1 MNEKHVGS
9 DFDDF
14 LREEGLLEEAE
25 VVAAER
31 ARVSPAREYQ
41 KKLKP
46 VEELFDKLKREANEL
61 LEKHGVPI
69 RPPAP
74 QPIPRVRV
82 RVLEEAFFRTT
93 GGRREPALPGQELLI
108 KESDFEAYN
117 ERGLVDRIGTAPPE
131 TPLQPRA
138 FGEVAEPPY
147 FEWLDEI
154 SKGQMPPEWEAQG
167 LELPPESEREPVM
180 AALWNAALVYNAAF
194 ELRMAEQ
201 LVFEA
206 RSGHATVPPEEALLW
221 PLQTLAMLNL
231 AFSPEDSL
239 RRYKARI
246 ANRKAGSA
254 PKYARGIQAAVNS
267 VYQDGFSEQAC
278 WNALQD
284 VGEDHFEVQ
293 GTCYEFYL
301 DRLGDQILAVCQ
313 CDDRTGRERSI
324 KRGAFYPYFAR
335 ARAAAT
341 PTA

>member
-1 MNEKHVGS
+1 MNEDHVGS

-46 VEELFDKLKREANEL
+46 IEELFDKLKREANEL
-61 LEKHGVPI
+61 LEKHGVPT

-82 RVLEEAFFRTT
+82 RVLEEAFFRTI
-93 GGRREPALPGQELLI
+93 GDRRARALPGQEFLI

-117 ERGLVDRIGTAPPE
+117 ERGLVDRIGAAPPE
-131 TPLQPRA
+131 IPPQPRA
-138 FGEVAEPPY
+138 VGEVPEPPY

-167 LELPPESEREPVM
+167 LELPPKSEREPMM

-221 PLQTLAMLNL
+221 PLQTLAILNL
-231 AFSPEDSL
+231 SFSPEDSL

-246 ANRKAGSA
+246 DSRKAASA
-254 PKYARGIQAAVNS
+254 RKYGRGIQAAVNS
-267 VYQDGFSEQAC
+267 VYQDGLSEQEC
-278 WNALQD
+278 WEALQGVD
-284 VGEDHFEVQ
+284 EEPFEVE
-293 GTCYEFYL
+293 GTRYEFFL
-301 DRLGDQILAVCQ
+301 DQLGDQIIAACQ
-313 CDDRTGRERSI
+313 RDDRTGRERAI
-324 KRGAFYPYFAR
+324 KRGAFYRYFAR

-341 PTA
+341 PKA